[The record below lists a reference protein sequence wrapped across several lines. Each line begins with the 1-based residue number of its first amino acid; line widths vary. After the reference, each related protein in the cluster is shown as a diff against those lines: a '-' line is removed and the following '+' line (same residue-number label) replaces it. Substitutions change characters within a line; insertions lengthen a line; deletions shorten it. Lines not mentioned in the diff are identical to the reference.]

1 MARLRAGPLPLAGS
15 LLTKIPVTCLLLYNT
30 GRLLRETIAIAFLK
44 IQAAK
49 SKDEF

>member
-1 MARLRAGPLPLAGS
+1 MARLRAGALPLAAS
-15 LLTKIPVTCLLLYNT
+15 LLTKVPVTCLLLYNT
-30 GRLLRETIAIAFLK
+30 ARLLRETIAVAFLK